1 MSEDATIE
9 DEVEFE
15 QPTTSSRPQTDSG
28 LLKWSYIIEYAA
40 KQWVLFLIFSI
51 AVAVFLYL
59 SAKQRRN
66 EKKSRPSLK
75 KRD

>member
-28 LLKWSYIIEYAA
+28 LLKWSYIIEYGNTNR
-40 KQWVLFLIFSI
+40 LIFHS
-51 AVAVFLYL
+51 
-59 SAKQRRN
+59 
-66 EKKSRPSLK
+66 KSLFFCF
-75 KRD
+75 